1 MPKVQPGCPLVTRA
15 ARWLVRPAGPRPPS
29 TNSEMP
35 GRKMTGVPMKLSAAG
50 HGDAGTRCAASTRH
64 LACIYR
70 PIETGHEGVWVVD
83 AIRVG
88 TKLRARLHCEVCLA

>member
-1 MPKVQPGCPLVTRA
+1 MPFSDPSSPLVGATSRTKA
-15 ARWLVRPAGPRPPS
+15 AQYELRNAWPQDDG
-29 TNSEMP
+29 
-35 GRKMTGVPMKLSAAG
+35 SADEIIGAG
-50 HGDAGTRCAASTRH
+50 HGDAGTRCAASARH